1 MSVCIFMSY
10 RNQPGHHILILVAG
24 LAIALAACRPADSGD
39 NAKPGDAIAAEETLP
54 SPLIGLSSSDTAMQ
68 LGSIDRIDREW
79 HNRYA
84 PALIEYIS
92 LGGVPSLQHRSMEV
106 LRRRTGQDFGYDLN
120 AWFAWAWRQEFRHGP
135 DYAEFK
141 SRLYA
146 HIDPRFARYFSASHP
161 GSISLDEIRWGGV
174 RQDGIPP
181 LRQPAM
187 IAAAQASYLADTDIV
202 FGLEVNG
209 DIRAYPKRIL
219 AWHEMFVDTV
229 GGIPVVGVYCTLC
242 GSMILYESTVGKTVH
257 QMGTSGFLFRSNK
270 LMYDRDTQSLWN
282 TMWGKPVV
290 GPLADSSIRLPRR
303 TVVTTTWG
311 EWRRRHPQTSV
322 LSLDTGHQRDY
333 SEGAAY
339 RDYFSSDKLMFNSS
353 LLDERLPNKAEVL
366 GLAIGDPGEPPLAI
380 AVDFGRQQP
389 LIHERVGSRD
399 IVVLTDRS
407 GAMRA
412 YATRGLTFDEW
423 DGDRRLRDSNGK
435 TWALDEDR
443 LHASDGETLERLPSN
458 NAFWF
463 GWYGAYSNTRL
474 IY

>member
-1 MSVCIFMSY
+1 MTDCNQR
-10 RNQPGHHILILVAG
+10 RNRILLLIAG
-24 LAIALAACRPADSGD
+24 LALTLPACRPADSG
-39 NAKPGDAIAAEETLP
+39 NNTLPGGAIAADSMTKT
-54 SPLIGLSSSDTAMQ
+54 SPLLGLGANDAAVQ

-79 HNRYA
+79 QDRYA

-92 LGGVPSLQHRSMEV
+92 LGSVPSLQHRSMEV

-120 AWFAWAWRQEFRHGP
+120 AWFAWAWRQEFRHES
-135 DYAEFK
+135 DYADFK

-146 HIDPRFARYFSASHP
+146 GIDPRFARYFSAGHA
-161 GSISLDEIRWGGV
+161 GTISLDEVRWGGV

-181 LRQPAM
+181 LRQPKM
-187 IAAAQASYLADTDIV
+187 VAAAQASYLADTDIV
-202 FGLEVNG
+202 FGLEVHG

-229 GGIPVVGVYCTLC
+229 GNMPVVGVYCTLC
-242 GSMILYESTVGKTVH
+242 GSMILYESTVGQTVH
-257 QMGTSGFLFRSNK
+257 EMGTSGFLFRSNK
-270 LMYDRDTQSLWN
+270 LMYDRETHSLWN

-290 GPLADSSIRLPRR
+290 GPLADRNIRLPRR
-303 TVVTTTWG
+303 SVVTTTWG

-322 LSLDTGHQRDY
+322 LSLDTGFRRDY

-353 LLDERLPNKAEVL
+353 QLDDRLPNKAEVL

-380 AVDFGRQQP
+380 AVEFGRRQP

-412 YATRGLTFDEW
+412 YATHGLSFDEW
-423 DGDRRLRDSNGK
+423 DGDRSLRDINGK
-435 TWALDEDR
+435 TWVLKEDR
-443 LHASDGETLERLPSN
+443 LLSGDGTTLERVPSH

-474 IY
+474 LY